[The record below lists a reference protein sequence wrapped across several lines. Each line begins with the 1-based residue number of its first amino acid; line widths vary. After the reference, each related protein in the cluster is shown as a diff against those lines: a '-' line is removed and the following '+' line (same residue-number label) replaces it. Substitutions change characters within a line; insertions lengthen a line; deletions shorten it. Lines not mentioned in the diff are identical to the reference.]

1 VPLYLIRHAK
11 AGSRQGW
18 PGPDER
24 RPLSRAGWAQ
34 AEAIADRLEGAG
46 VKRLFS
52 SPYVRCRQTLEPL
65 ADRLSIAIE
74 LHAELAEGNRFE
86 SLLPLLDELPDDTV
100 LCSHG
105 DVIPSIIDALIRR
118 GMAVEGRADTRK
130 ASMWVVERDEKGSW
144 ISGRA
149 EAPPDAEPLV

>member
-1 VPLYLIRHAK
+1 VPLYLVRHAK

-34 AEAIADRLEGAG
+34 AEAIADRLEAVG
-46 VKRLFS
+46 VTRLLS

-65 ADRLSIAIE
+65 AERLSIAIE
-74 LHAELAEGNRFE
+74 QHTELAEGNRFE
-86 SLLPLLDELPDDTV
+86 SLLPLLDGLPAHSV

-118 GMAVEGRADTRK
+118 GMTVDGRADTRK
-130 ASMWVVERDEKGSW
+130 ASMWVIERDADGSW
-144 ISGRA
+144 TRGHA
-149 EAPPDAEPLV
+149 EPPPDAEPLG